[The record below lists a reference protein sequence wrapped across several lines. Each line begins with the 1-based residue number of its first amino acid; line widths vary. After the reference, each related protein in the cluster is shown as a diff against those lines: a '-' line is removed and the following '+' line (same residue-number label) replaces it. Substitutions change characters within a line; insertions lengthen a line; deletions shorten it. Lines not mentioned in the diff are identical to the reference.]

1 MLKASQRAFILF
13 EDKLAAREEPG
24 RQIETPRALFDLWID
39 AAEEAY
45 AEIALSPEFRR
56 AYADPVDAQMRVRA
70 GLQGPVEQ
78 VCATLG
84 MPPRTEADAAHRKI
98 VELERALRRLRD
110 AVEGGPGAAPAA
122 AGGAAAKSSARKPS
136 KGAGKA
142 AGDKSKSGA
151 KAAAAGSGKAGSDKA
166 GSGKGASGKRA
177 SGKATVA
184 KPSKSAAAPAK
195 RAARK
200 LAPRPSVSARRA
212 PTNGFSSHIPIP
224 DAPQP
229 PDPAPA
235 SNP

>member
-1 MLKASQRAFILF
+1 
-13 EDKLAAREEPG
+13 REEPG

-56 AYADPVDAQMRVRA
+56 AYADLVDAQMRVRA
-70 GLQGPVEQ
+70 GLQGQVEQ

-84 MPPRTEADAAHRKI
+84 MPTRTEVDAAHR
-98 VELERALRRLRD
+98 LRV

-235 SNP
+235 SNPAPAARRGGR